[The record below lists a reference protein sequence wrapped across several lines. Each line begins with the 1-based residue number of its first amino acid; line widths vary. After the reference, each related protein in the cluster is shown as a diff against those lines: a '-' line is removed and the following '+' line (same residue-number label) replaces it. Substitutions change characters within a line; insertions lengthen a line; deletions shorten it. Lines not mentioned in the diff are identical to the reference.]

1 MGTKIAFQAQCVEPH
16 WLVLLYAKTRQT
28 SLIFCGAFSLFAQ
41 NREGA
46 RRSQSTSS
54 AALVHVHKNCRK
66 NVAQID
72 GKQRGIAALGWCQAA
87 ARVSDLKFFLQNIY
101 QQGGR

>member
-1 MGTKIAFQAQCVEPH
+1 MAGPTKAHFGTNIVFQAQCVEPH

-72 GKQRGIAALGWCQAA
+72 GKQNVAGCDQSYI
-87 ARVSDLKFFLQNIY
+87 S
-101 QQGGR
+101 